1 MRKGGKMTEPTPKT
15 HTQPMTHTQNVT
27 HQIQKG
33 GIILLVLLAL
43 SALGIGI
50 TDFAPARALW
60 YWIAMAP
67 IFGGICIYLEW
78 SRSPKHGESAFSI
91 VRKQVF
97 HWIGYLVSV
106 YMVFLLHSTGRMN
119 DEDAG
124 LVALITLAMATFFAG
139 VHGDWRVSL
148 VGIVLGSAVL
158 GAALVEEFLWMLLI
172 PILAAA
178 AVGIVWWKFRSRGT
192 ASPGA

>member
-1 MRKGGKMTEPTPKT
+1 MTEHAPGARKQPLT
-15 HTQPMTHTQNVT
+15 HGQNVAN
-27 HQIQKG
+27 QLQRG
-33 GIILLVLLAL
+33 GIILLVLLSL

-78 SRSPKHGESAFSI
+78 SRSPKRGESPFSI
-91 VRKQVF
+91 VRRQVF
-97 HWIGYLVSV
+97 HWIGYLVAV
-106 YMVFLLHSTGRMN
+106 YLVFLLHSTGRMN

-124 LVALITLAMATFFAG
+124 LVALLTLAMSTFFAG
-139 VHGDWRVSL
+139 LHGDWRISL
-148 VGIVLGSAVL
+148 VGVVLGSAVL

-172 PILAAA
+172 PVLAAA
-178 AVGIVWWKFRSRGT
+178 AVGIVWWQYRSRNS
-192 ASPGA
+192 ASAHP